1 MKIGELGMIASR
13 SPVEVDYEFFF
24 TYMYTRI
31 KRIGKNNSLRVV
43 EIRGGKSF
51 NEPSV
56 GARVELKNWENNRG

>member
-24 TYMYTRI
+24 TYMYTYVRI

-43 EIRGGKSF
+43 EIRGG
-51 NEPSV
+51 
-56 GARVELKNWENNRG
+56 

>member
-43 EIRGGKSF
+43 EIRGG
-51 NEPSV
+51 
-56 GARVELKNWENNRG
+56 

>member
-31 KRIGKNNSLRVV
+31 KRIGKNNSLRNPRWIVV
-43 EIRGGKSF
+43 QRTVSWR
-51 NEPSV
+51 SS
-56 GARVELKNWENNRG
+56 RVEKLGE